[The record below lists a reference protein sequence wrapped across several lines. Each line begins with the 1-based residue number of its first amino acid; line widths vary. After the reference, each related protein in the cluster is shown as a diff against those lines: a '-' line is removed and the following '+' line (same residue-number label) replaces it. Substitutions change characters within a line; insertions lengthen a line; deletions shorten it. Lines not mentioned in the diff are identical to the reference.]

1 MLEHV
6 SGGYRCDARLPGITV
21 HVKLPVQGLPEIVFL
36 QLCATYYHVVDF
48 IRAIGK
54 TQMP

>member
-21 HVKLPVQGLPEIVFL
+21 HVKSPVQGLPEIVFL

-54 TQMP
+54 T